1 METSFSFASA
11 ANMIEYNS
19 MEYDIYFDESGDLGW
34 KINEPYRREGSSRFF
49 TIAYLILPKEDNKY
63 INRFLKHFHKNRDG
77 KIKEYK
83 GLEFRNPRAKVQARL
98 IKRLIDDHPL
108 MTIGAVTAKKEHVP
122 FRVTNSANKDVL
134 YNHMVQLALCEKIR
148 SLDIVNIIPDKRSI
162 PAGSQNSC
170 SDLLKFKLWLELNS
184 DVEIRYTPEES
195 HSNERLQFIDWV
207 ANFVWRRYEN
217 SQTESSHDAYQILRP
232 ILQEDCLFF

>member
-11 ANMIEYNS
+11 ANMLEYNS

-77 KIKEYK
+77 KRKEYK

-108 MTIGAVTAKKEHVP
+108 MTIGAVTAKKSM
-122 FRVTNSANKDVL
+122 FRLELPTRPIK
-134 YNHMVQLALCEKIR
+134 M
-148 SLDIVNIIPDKRSI
+148 
-162 PAGSQNSC
+162 SC
-170 SDLLKFKLWLELNS
+170 SIIWSNWLYAKKS
-184 DVEIRYTPEES
+184 G
-195 HSNERLQFIDWV
+195 H
-207 ANFVWRRYEN
+207 
-217 SQTESSHDAYQILRP
+217 
-232 ILQEDCLFF
+232 